1 MLSRDVDS
9 DNEWSDNN
17 DGKVLEKKNLKIF
30 IYIYINYIH
39 KIIGIMV
46 QIDHCLTGLKSY
58 KKLAG
63 VGQSVLKVRHAYLT
77 LI

>member
-1 MLSRDVDS
+1 MM
-9 DNEWSDNN
+9 
-17 DGKVLEKKNLKIF
+17 EKYWKRKF
-30 IYIYINYIH
+30 FFFYIYINYIH

-63 VGQSVLKVRHAYLT
+63 VGQSVLKRYAMRA
-77 LI
+77 

>member
-1 MLSRDVDS
+1 MM
-9 DNEWSDNN
+9 
-17 DGKVLEKKNLKIF
+17 EKYWKRKILKYL
-30 IYIYINYIH
+30 YIYINYIY